1 MTVAS
6 DGLSGYVRFAPVLGF
21 YGKVARFVS
30 GEEEAVHG
38 ESEASAR
45 RALRASRSTRCGKAA
60 AIRGGLLEIRP
71 NAPQ

>member
-1 MTVAS
+1 M
-6 DGLSGYVRFAPVLGF
+6 SGYVRFAPVLGF
-21 YGKVARFVS
+21 YGKVARFAS
-30 GEEEAVHG
+30 EEETVHG